1 MKKLFPQWTALHH
14 SSCSDL
20 ILSRLVLNMQSLASG
35 SSARCASSLP
45 LTPFQKWNEMTW
57 GSLKSCCKNCFC
69 PYHSWIFFL
78 FLDVLHFLVDSFY
91 QSEHQSE
98 MFAQKEIFTHVIC
111 CVFFLS
117 VYTSCLVFSFLSSA
131 VSLKLISMLWI
142 CDVCA
147 CENECSFRTFRCMTG
162 FFFSLTKQ
170 IRKNSNLVLETL
182 HSM

>member
-1 MKKLFPQWTALHH
+1 MAVLLDVQVAFLWHHFKSGMKWHEEVLSHAAKTAF
-14 SSCSDL
+14 
-20 ILSRLVLNMQSLASG
+20 VPTTAE
-35 SSARCASSLP
+35 
-45 LTPFQKWNEMTW
+45 F
-57 GSLKSCCKNCFC
+57 
-69 PYHSWIFFL
+69 FFL